1 MKTRQSIGSL
11 INSENRATQPMQTVQ
26 IAVPQTRIVL
36 RENLYPRTEES
47 RTPMI
52 YATPVIDDPIVT
64 AFSFEN
70 IDSKMVDE

>member
-1 MKTRQSIGSL
+1 
-11 INSENRATQPMQTVQ
+11 MQTVQ

-36 RENLYPRTEES
+36 SENLYPRTEES